1 MELFYAF
8 KDFKS
13 IKQDRSKLCWAA
25 CIEMIL
31 TSIDTHH
38 LEDEFQI
45 NAAKKYKSIFNISN
59 ILPVNDDNVEIRED
73 HLKTMFNHYNI
84 KLNEFHCNVY
94 NFDFYKNTLNE
105 TKMPILMGITGGI
118 GLGNVGHLVL
128 VCGYGYCNSN
138 KYLLIYD
145 SDKPYDKPFVKISEN
160 HFYDRLGN
168 QPIRVWSTQAMNIS
182 DNIRNQLYRIEY
194 PLLIKKTNTLK
205 ISNSNIKLEIPYFD
219 LYTFKL
225 KTEDYMNPN
234 IPIKLLNVELED
246 DIECLDIIQYRQL
259 ESQIFEIESSVLS
272 NVTSYESIKFVSFP
286 PYDKGFL
293 DFGLEIYP
301 INFSDNF
308 TFEARKYKKSEF
320 SSILESRK
328 SRETSIIFNH

>member
-94 NFDFYKNTLNE
+94 NFDFYKLEKSLKPGDTLGLAFTVKNKPNT
-105 TKMPILMGITGGI
+105 IL
-118 GLGNVGHLVL
+118 
-128 VCGYGYCNSN
+128 
-138 KYLLIYD
+138 
-145 SDKPYDKPFVKISEN
+145 
-160 HFYDRLGN
+160 
-168 QPIRVWSTQAMNIS
+168 
-182 DNIRNQLYRIEY
+182 RN
-194 PLLIKKTNTLK
+194 N
-205 ISNSNIKLEIPYFD
+205 
-219 LYTFKL
+219 
-225 KTEDYMNPN
+225 
-234 IPIKLLNVELED
+234 
-246 DIECLDIIQYRQL
+246 
-259 ESQIFEIESSVLS
+259 SSVVY
-272 NVTSYESIKFVSFP
+272 NGTF
-286 PYDKGFL
+286 
-293 DFGLEIYP
+293 
-301 INFSDNF
+301 INNF
-308 TFEARKYKKSEF
+308 TLFPSLGYSGGE
-320 SSILESRK
+320 L
-328 SRETSIIFNH
+328 